1 MQNDSPPADLPR
13 TRKQTNA
20 TSEPVESAER
30 RQDEQTPAQKRLQA
44 QTKKKHEF
52 VTGLM
57 NNLDILI
64 YVELSILYYM
74 EYVPARGYMFFK
86 PLLIC
91 YIAAPS
97 SVCSSESSIK

>member
-1 MQNDSPPADLPR
+1 MI
-13 TRKQTNA
+13 
-20 TSEPVESAER
+20 R

-52 VTGLM
+52 VTSLM

-74 EYVPARGYMFFK
+74 EYAPTLSSFK

>member
-1 MQNDSPPADLPR
+1 MNTS
-13 TRKQTNA
+13 A
-20 TSEPVESAER
+20 TSEPVESTER

-57 NNLDILI
+57 INLDILI

-74 EYVPARGYMFFK
+74 EYVPGPWIYVFQAFANM
-86 PLLIC
+86 

>member
-13 TRKQTNA
+13 TREQTNA

-52 VTGLM
+52 ITGLM

-64 YVELSILYYM
+64 YVELCILYYM
-74 EYVPARGYMFFK
+74 EYEPTRR
-86 PLLIC
+86 
-91 YIAAPS
+91 YIRF
-97 SVCSSESSIK
+97 SILC